1 MINKV
6 FNTKNINL
14 SEEQIKKFEL
24 FLDIFMEKNSVVNL
38 SAIRDKDWIIEKHFL
53 DSLILSRYLKL
64 TWRVLDLGTW
74 GWFPWIPLKII
85 DENNCS
91 FTLLD
96 SVWKKITAVNEFIEK
111 LELKDIVW
119 IQARAEDMWQDRAY
133 RWSQDYIVS
142 RSVAY
147 FPTLLEYTIPLLK
160 VWWTFISY
168 KLDNYEEIEAWER
181 AMKELGCIVENV
193 ERYEIGWQERVL
205 LFIKKIKETPKQYP
219 RKNNLIKW

>member
-1 MINKV
+1 MQEI
-6 FNTKNINL
+6 FASHGLDL
-14 SEEQIKKFEL
+14 SSEQIERFEL
-24 FLDIFMEKNSVVNL
+24 LLDIFMEKNNQVNL
-38 SAIRDKDWIIEKHFL
+38 SAIRNKSCIINKHFI
-53 DSLILSRYLKL
+53 DSIMLSKYLKL
-64 TWRVLDLGTW
+64 KWKVLDLGTW

-85 DENNCS
+85 DENNS
-91 FTLLD
+91 DFTLLD
-96 SVWKKITAVNEFIEK
+96 SVGKKIKAVNEFTET
-111 LELKDIVW
+111 LGLKNIKW
-119 IQARAEDMWQDRAY
+119 IQWRAEELGQDKKYRASY
-133 RWSQDYIVS
+133 DYIVS

-181 AMKELGCIVENV
+181 AMKELWCMVENV

-205 LFIKKIKETPKQYP
+205 LFIKKIKETPIQYP